1 MSTTQTWIAGTVG
14 QWFDANNWTSGTVP
28 TTGDTVIIP
37 SGMPEI
43 DGQTIGGEQITL
55 GGSSSGSTVTLVANS
70 ATFEPLVTPG
80 KAVVQQSL
88 TVTGW

>member
-1 MSTTQTWIAGTVG
+1 
-14 QWFDANNWTSGTVP
+14 
-28 TTGDTVIIP
+28 
-37 SGMPEI
+37 MPEI